1 MSSSSQSPLT
11 FREFQRE
18 SGVRSYRTA
27 WTMLDKLRCSLGE
40 RNTFP
45 LHRGIVEIDESIVGG
60 GGGE

>member
-1 MSSSSQSPLT
+1 
-11 FREFQRE
+11 
-18 SGVRSYRTA
+18 
-27 WTMLDKLRCSLGE
+27 MLDKLRCSLGE